1 MRLPGLVELYN
12 MQHENLRQEEEGT
25 LPTLYI
31 EYYVA
36 L

>member
-12 MQHENLRQEEEGT
+12 MQHENLRQEEGT